1 VKESTELFVKVGFN
15 RNPKKVFDEVESL
28 TASMNRDGWR
38 LKESILEAGLEKIH
52 LFFEREITTISHQP
66 WREDATRNSEVFG
79 LDMGE
84 RISR

>member
-38 LKESILEAGLEKIH
+38 LKESVLEAGLEKIH

-66 WREDATRNSEVFG
+66 GRNDNGRNSAVFG

-84 RISR
+84 RILQ